1 VGPNAFP
8 NTRLLSD
15 LYKIAQDEVKSSK
28 VKETLILTL
37 ATLSRRVNDEEV
49 IHIVIE
55 SLNSFLIAN

>member
-1 VGPNAFP
+1 MGPNAFP

>member
-1 VGPNAFP
+1 VAPNAFP